1 MNRMGQLALFGLL
14 VGTSSNLFAAPGSI
28 SGVIRFTGAI
38 VEPPCSM
45 SAPRQDESKGS
56 FHLSGCP
63 MQARTADVSI
73 RSMKTGE
80 VRHLQPSDT
89 VIGERDF
96 SAHYEAGRKRSPLRQ
111 LPDHRHLPLT
121 FAHEKTARR
130 RFFHGAE
137 TWLTAAGRRP

>member
-80 VRHLQPSDT
+80 VRHLQPAIRSS
-89 VIGERDF
+89 VNGISRRAM
-96 SAHYEAGRKRSPLRQ
+96 SWPEAV
-111 LPDHRHLPLT
+111 
-121 FAHEKTARR
+121 
-130 RFFHGAE
+130 
-137 TWLTAAGRRP
+137 AAPATT

>member
-63 MQARTADVSI
+63 MQARTADISI

-96 SAHYEAGRKRSPLRQ
+96 SAHYELAGSDRRSGNYLITVTYP
-111 LPDHRHLPLT
+111 
-121 FAHEKTARR
+121 
-130 RFFHGAE
+130 
-137 TWLTAAGRRP
+137 

>member
-45 SAPRQDESKGS
+45 NASRQGEAKGS

-63 MQARTADVSI
+63 MQARTAEVSI

-80 VRHLQPSDT
+80 VQHLQPSDL
-89 VIGERDF
+89 VLGECSGQPIPDSGLSF
-96 SAHYEAGRKRSPLRQ
+96 SSATAGGNPSLN
-111 LPDHRHLPLT
+111 
-121 FAHEKTARR
+121 
-130 RFFHGAE
+130 
-137 TWLTAAGRRP
+137 

>member
-38 VEPPCSM
+38 VEPPSFDER
-45 SAPRQDESKGS
+45 SPPRRKQGQ
-56 FHLSGCP
+56 FPLSGCP

-80 VRHLQPSDT
+80 VRHLQPAIRSS
-89 VIGERDF
+89 VNGISRR
-96 SAHYEAGRKRSPLRQ
+96 YELAGS
-111 LPDHRHLPLT
+111 
-121 FAHEKTARR
+121 
-130 RFFHGAE
+130 
-137 TWLTAAGRRP
+137 GRRSATT